1 MSPSTL
7 TITKASSITSHT
19 TSPSSGI
26 KRKNPPLP
34 KQMRKSPSKNQQVY
48 ANKKNQKDTYKGSLK
63 EVTIIIDKQRKNMI
77 KEKNIY
83 QWISA
88 QEE

>member
-1 MSPSTL
+1 
-7 TITKASSITSHT
+7 
-19 TSPSSGI
+19 
-26 KRKNPPLP
+26 
-34 KQMRKSPSKNQQVY
+34 MRKSPSKNQQVY